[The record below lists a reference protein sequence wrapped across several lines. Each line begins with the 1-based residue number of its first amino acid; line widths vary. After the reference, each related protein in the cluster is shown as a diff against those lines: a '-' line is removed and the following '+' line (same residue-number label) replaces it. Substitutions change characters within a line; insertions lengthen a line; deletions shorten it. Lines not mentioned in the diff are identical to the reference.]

1 MTPAARACLAAAI
14 ALSLLWPPHPSVLAQ
29 NPVFREGVD
38 LVRLDVIVLDRQRRP
53 VTGLTAADFTILEDG
68 TSREIQAFS
77 AVTLPPPTPVTGAAW
92 TRETGPDVVTNAIA
106 DEGRVVVVL
115 LDQSIP
121 VGAPTVWS
129 RKIAHAAVDALGPN
143 DLAAVIHGS
152 PFGGN
157 GREQN
162 LTANRSRLR
171 TAIDAPF
178 MGGGD
183 LAESGA
189 CLCGLCALT
198 NIEEIVRELE
208 GLSGRHKAIL
218 FIGSDIT
225 IDDRSLQMNPKH
237 ICEGRADLPRERLLQ
252 TLDRANV
259 TLHTLDPLG
268 LDTLQAQADPTA
280 RRRSRAAELQR
291 QGDIAVFPDYTG
303 GRTVLNTNE
312 PESFV
317 PAIFAESQSYYLLG
331 FERPRDGR
339 PGQRRTIRVRVNR
352 DGVTVRSRTGYYVPP
367 ETVEEIVD
375 TTTPAQETLGGL
387 LPKTDIPLSLA
398 LTPAFLPGAAQVVN
412 VLVGVDEH
420 DGAEARAF
428 EVTIGVF
435 DHRARHVRTDR
446 VTAEVAASPT
456 GASRDPVTVAWPVT
470 LDAGQYEVRVGVEDL
485 SDRRTG
491 SVYGYVDIEE
501 EREFAMA
508 GVDVVA
514 VTNPSGGEPPATT
527 RRTFARADTVIA
539 RTQVL
544 RRRAQDGDVRLRLT
558 LTDATDRIVRE
569 SHHEVTE
576 FGSDGVKTVAVPLP
590 VSGLM
595 SGRYLLVLE
604 GRQGE
609 RAVRRAVPF
618 AVGE

>member
-1 MTPAARACLAAAI
+1 
-14 ALSLLWPPHPSVLAQ
+14 LSPHPTLFAQ
-29 NPVFREGVD
+29 DPVFRERVD
-38 LVRLDVIVLDRQRRP
+38 LVRLDVIVLDRERRP
-53 VTGLTAADFTILEDG
+53 VTGLTAADFAILEDG
-68 TSREIQAFS
+68 HAHDIQAFA
-77 AVTLPPPTPVTGAAW
+77 AVTLPSPTPVTGAAW
-92 TRETGPDVVTNAIA
+92 TREIGPEVVTNALA
-106 DEGRVVVVL
+106 DEGRLVVVL

-121 VGAPTVWS
+121 IGAPTVWA

-143 DLAAVIHGS
+143 DLAAVVHGS

-183 LAESGA
+183 LSTSGA
-189 CLCGLCALT
+189 CTCGLCALT

-208 GLSGRHKAIL
+208 GASGRHKAIL

-225 IDDRSLQMNPKH
+225 IDDRSRQMNPKN

-252 TLDRANV
+252 ALDRANV

-280 RRRSRAAELQR
+280 RRRTRTAELQR

-303 GRTVLNTNE
+303 GRTVLNTND

-339 PGQRRTIRVRVNR
+339 PGRRRTIRVRVNR
-352 DGVTVRSRTGYYVPP
+352 NDVTVRSRTGYYVPS
-367 ETVEEIVD
+367 ETVEGVVD
-375 TTTPAQETLGGL
+375 TTPAQEALGGL
-387 LPKTDIPLSLA
+387 LPKTDLPLSLA
-398 LTPAFLPGAAQVVN
+398 LTPAFLPGGAQVVN
-412 VLVGVDEH
+412 VLVGVDER

-435 DHRARHVRTDR
+435 DHRGRHVRTDR

-456 GASRDPVTVAWPVT
+456 GASHDPVTVTWPVE
-470 LDAGQYEVRVGVEDL
+470 LDSGQYEVRVGVEDR

-501 EREFAMA
+501 RPELAMA
-508 GVDVVA
+508 GVELLA
-514 VTNPSGGEPPATT
+514 ATSPSGGDPPPIT
-527 RRTFARADTVIA
+527 RRTFARTETVIA

-544 RRRAQDGDVRLRLT
+544 RRRAQDGDVRVRLT
-558 LTDATDRIVRE
+558 VTDANDRIVRE
-569 SHHEVTE
+569 SVHDVTG
-576 FGSDGVKTVAVPLP
+576 FGNDGVAAVAMPLP
-590 VSGLM
+590 VSDLPDG
-595 SGRYLLVLE
+595 GYLLTIEALQG
-604 GRQGE
+604 GRS
-609 RAVRRAVPF
+609 VRRALPF
-618 AVGE
+618 DVGGQWGPGAAPVKD